1 MKKIVSII
9 LICASVL
16 TSCSEDFFDINK
28 SPNSAIEENMT
39 PSLVLP
45 RALHR
50 MAAFQATQYVSY
62 SRWMGHWAR
71 CSGTY
76 GPNTEEETYQ
86 VTSTFNRI
94 SWTTMYDI
102 LKDVDVIEKNAVSR
116 KETAYEGIAKIV
128 KTIGFMQLVDQY
140 NNVPYSKAF
149 DLEKY
154 MLTPYDKGEDIY
166 TALIAEL
173 EKADELLKNANI
185 ADNLDIK
192 TSDIVFKGD
201 LAKWRKLG
209 NSQRLRLI
217 MHLSEVKDAAT
228 LKSMADKIV
237 ANGAGFLGAGETAS
251 VQPGYAAD
259 VDKQNPYWNTFNIN
273 DAGGLDNY
281 NRANKYFMF
290 MLDKFGDARK
300 SYFYSKAATPKH
312 GEYVGFAYG
321 YDYPTGTADADKDG
335 AANSSNVAGPG
346 IATSASMAQW
356 YFTSFES
363 LFLQAEAIQRGIL
376 AGDAKATY
384 EAAVTESFSW
394 LKVTDAVASATTY
407 LNSEVSSGPA
417 WVNNTDK
424 LGLILTQKYI
434 AMFGINGLETWTDYR
449 RTGYPKEFTDA
460 GAPTRLSISPNRG
473 TNVIPGRLVYPQEEY
488 QYNAANVS
496 AEGKINPQ
504 TDKIFWA
511 KSN

>member
-1 MKKIVSII
+1 MYMKKIVSII

-50 MAAFQATQYVSY
+50 MAAFQATQYDSY

-149 DLEKY
+149 NLSEY
-154 MLTPYDKGEDIY
+154 MLTPYDKGEAVY

-173 EKADELLKNANI
+173 DKADELLKNANV

-217 MHLSEVKDAAT
+217 VHLSAFKDVAT

-251 VQPGYAAD
+251 VQPG
-259 VDKQNPYWNTFNIN
+259 F
-273 DAGGLDNY
+273 
-281 NRANKYFMF
+281 
-290 MLDKFGDARK
+290 AR
-300 SYFYSKAATPKH
+300 
-312 GEYVGFAYG
+312 
-321 YDYPTGTADADKDG
+321 
-335 AANSSNVAGPG
+335 
-346 IATSASMAQW
+346 
-356 YFTSFES
+356 
-363 LFLQAEAIQRGIL
+363 L
-376 AGDAKATY
+376 
-384 EAAVTESFSW
+384 
-394 LKVTDAVASATTY
+394 
-407 LNSEVSSGPA
+407 
-417 WVNNTDK
+417 
-424 LGLILTQKYI
+424 
-434 AMFGINGLETWTDYR
+434 
-449 RTGYPKEFTDA
+449 
-460 GAPTRLSISPNRG
+460 
-473 TNVIPGRLVYPQEEY
+473 
-488 QYNAANVS
+488 
-496 AEGKINPQ
+496 
-504 TDKIFWA
+504 
-511 KSN
+511 